1 MMYMMSRTKSSDLL
15 EIKEKVEQAFNKVVM
30 NPNFAPMVTGFALT
44 TVAGIAL
51 SLSSGDLS
59 QPVYATHAI
68 FWMRPPHP

>member
-1 MMYMMSRTKSSDLL
+1 
-15 EIKEKVEQAFNKVVM
+15 M

-51 SLSSGDLS
+51 SLSSGDFS